1 MPSPLPLPVV
11 HPPSRQPALWLVTLV
26 VLSLLV
32 LFFQIWLVFV
42 PPKPVSVASPE
53 ALPVGVL
60 LHTGT
65 GKFKIAGFDGS
76 PDHPDI
82 TVTSVATGVS
92 YKIAFCDRLATPG
105 RIVDLPVETWGTHAP
120 NRSVTVRI
128 GAKAC
133 DVPLVDKSGG

>member
-1 MPSPLPLPVV
+1 
-11 HPPSRQPALWLVTLV
+11 VTLV

-32 LFFQIWLVFV
+32 LFFQLWLVFV
-42 PPKPVSVASPE
+42 PPKTVSVSSPE

-65 GKFKIAGFDGS
+65 DRFKIAGFDNRE
-76 PDHPDI
+76 DHPDI

-105 RIVDLPVETWGTHAP
+105 RVVDLPVETWGAHAP

-133 DVPLVDKSGG
+133 DVPLADRSGG